1 MLPLASH
8 TFLPRCCPP
17 HPPPAF
23 SPPRTLCPPSALLSD
38 GPAAPGD
45 TGTKGSDSPL
55 SSVRG
60 EAALRVCLHL
70 CYRRTATLA
79 ISPVC
84 CEVDPRT
91 MWPQPSLVVEHG
103 GACSLGTQSLVFHRR
118 DAGSQFLERGPLG
131 SWGFSHRKNV
141 GKVLNKETP
150 GAPSSWGD
158 LDSAHRQL
166 PGGPQGNSFF
176 NLSFL
181 LSEMAFPLGFPFQ
194 GCRGAGMRR
203 CEPRAQ

>member
-1 MLPLASH
+1 MVLPL
-8 TFLPRCCPP
+8 LV
-17 HPPPAF
+17 
-23 SPPRTLCPPSALLSD
+23 TLGPKAQILHSAPLGVRQLSESVCTS
-38 GPAAPGD
+38 A
-45 TGTKGSDSPL
+45 TGGQRL
-55 SSVRG
+55 
-60 EAALRVCLHL
+60 
-70 CYRRTATLA
+70 

-84 CEVDPRT
+84 FEVDPRA

-103 GACSLGTQSLVFHRR
+103 GACSLGTQSPVFHRR

-141 GKVLNKETP
+141 GKVLSKETP

-158 LDSAHRQL
+158 LDSAHHQL

-194 GCRGAGMRR
+194 GCRGAGMR
-203 CEPRAQ
+203 